1 MTTPAHFSPAHAQL
15 LHLLAE
21 GPELEAFLTEAV
33 RLAAESVPNAD
44 ACGMTLSR
52 DLRAFT
58 AAHSDSL
65 AAQIDELQYGAH
77 EGPCLD
83 ALHTGHLIQ
92 VNDLESEERWPRYRP
107 HAVKHGIAA
116 SLSYPLR
123 VDGQTVAVLNL
134 YACHPNAFT
143 PVDRQHTEVLASQ
156 CSAAIAVML
165 RQADQASTQRQLAD
179 AMHAR
184 SVIDQA
190 LGILMAQQ
198 RCTAEEAFDLL
209 RAASS
214 GRNRKLR
221 DIAADL
227 IEKTT
232 GRPAQPPAPFTDHHD
247 ALL

>member
-1 MTTPAHFSPAHAQL
+1 MTTSPPLSLAHAQL

-33 RLAAESVPNAD
+33 RLAADSVPNAH

-83 ALHTGHLIQ
+83 ALHTGRLIE
-92 VNDLESEERWPRYRP
+92 VDDLEKEQRWQRYRP
-107 HAVKHGIAA
+107 HALEHGVAA
-116 SLSYPLR
+116 SLSHPLN

-134 YACHPNAFT
+134 YARRPHAFT
-143 PVDRQHTEVLASQ
+143 PADRQHAAILASQ
-156 CSAAIAVML
+156 CAAALTVML
-165 RQADQASTQRQLAD
+165 RQADQTLTQRQLAE

-198 RCTAEEAFDLL
+198 RCTAEQAFDLL

-221 DIAADL
+221 EIAADL
-227 IEKTT
+227 IEKAT
-232 GRPAQPPAPFTDHHD
+232 GHPPQPPAPFNDR
-247 ALL
+247 